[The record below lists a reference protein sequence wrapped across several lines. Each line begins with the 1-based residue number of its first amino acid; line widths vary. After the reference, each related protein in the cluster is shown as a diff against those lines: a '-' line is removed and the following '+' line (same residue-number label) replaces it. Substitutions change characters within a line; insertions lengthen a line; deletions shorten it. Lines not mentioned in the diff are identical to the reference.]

1 MEKKILSFEE
11 AKLNRQ
17 LALDYEEDVDEDLEV
32 DDVNDMILALI
43 DAAFDESD
51 ISDEMTPE
59 AMYKLAADAYADE
72 YKRSN
77 ICHILAYMK
86 KSAKMGYVP
95 SMLFLG
101 EYYGK
106 AEGDRK
112 ADYHESFKW
121 YKMAA
126 DSLSAEGAYHSAKCY
141 ESGKGVKKNLK
152 KAFELYKAA
161 ADEGFAAAL
170 NELGRYYMYGISCE
184 CDEAKAYNLFK
195 KSSDE
200 GCPDALYNLSTCYLR
215 GIGVE
220 ADFCKARELK
230 DRADKLIGRDNKI

>member
-1 MEKKILSFEE
+1 MEKKILSFEDTKLKSE
-11 AKLNRQ
+11 A
-17 LALDYEEDVDEDLEV
+17 AMEADEEADDL
-32 DDVNDMILALI
+32 NDMILAMI
-43 DAAFDESD
+43 DAAFDEGD
-51 ISDEMTPE
+51 ISDDISPE
-59 AMYKLAADAYADE
+59 AMYRLAFNAYNDE
-72 YKRSN
+72 YKKSN
-77 ICHILAYMK
+77 IGHILAYMK

-101 EYYGK
+101 KYFLK
-106 AEGDRK
+106 GDGRCE

-141 ESGKGVKKNLK
+141 ELGKGVKKNLK
-152 KAFELYKAA
+152 KAFELCKAA
-161 ADEGFAAAL
+161 ADEGFAPAL

-184 CDEAKAYNLFK
+184 CDEAKAFSLLK
-195 KSSDE
+195 KSSDK

-230 DRADKLIGRDNKI
+230 ARADKLIGRDNKI

>member
-141 ESGKGVKKNLK
+141 ELAKGVKKNLK

-161 ADEGFAAAL
+161 ADEGFAPAL

-184 CDEAKAYNLFK
+184 CDEDKAFSLLK
-195 KSSDE
+195 KSSDK

-230 DRADKLIGRDNKI
+230 AKADKLIGRDNKI

>member
-11 AKLNRQ
+11 AKLNRKV
-17 LALDYEEDVDEDLEV
+17 ALDYEEDVDEDLEV
-32 DDVNDMILALI
+32 DDLNDMILAMI
-43 DAAFDESD
+43 DQAFDESD

-112 ADYHESFKW
+112 ADYYESFKW

-126 DSLSAEGAYHSAKCY
+126 DSSSAEGAYHSAKCY

-184 CDEAKAYNLFK
+184 CDEAKAFSLLK
-195 KSSDE
+195 KSADK
-200 GCPDALYNLSTCYLR
+200 GFPDALYNLSTCYLK

>member
-11 AKLNRQ
+11 AKLNRKV
-17 LALDYEEDVDEDLEV
+17 ALDYEEDVDEDLEV
-32 DDVNDMILALI
+32 DDLNDMILAMI
-43 DAAFDESD
+43 DQAFDESD

-161 ADEGFAAAL
+161 ADEDFAPAL
-170 NELGRYYMYGISCE
+170 NELGRYYIYGISCE
-184 CDEAKAYNLFK
+184 CDETRAFSLLK
-195 KSSDE
+195 KSADK
-200 GCPDALYNLSTCYLR
+200 GFPDALYNLSTCYLR

-230 DRADKLIGRDNKI
+230 ARADKLIGKDNRA

>member
-32 DDVNDMILALI
+32 DDLNDMILAMI
-43 DAAFDESD
+43 DQAFDESD

-112 ADYHESFKW
+112 ADYYESFKW

-126 DSLSAEGAYHSAKCY
+126 DSSSAEGAYHSAKCY

-161 ADEGFAAAL
+161 ADEEFAPAL

-184 CDEAKAYNLFK
+184 CNEAKAFSLLK
-195 KSSDE
+195 KSSDK
-200 GCPDALYNLSTCYLR
+200 GFQDALYNLSTCYLR

-230 DRADKLIGRDNKI
+230 ARADKLIGKDNRA

>member
-17 LALDYEEDVDEDLEV
+17 HAMDIALNADEDV

-51 ISDEMTPE
+51 ISDVISPD
-59 AMYKLAADAYADE
+59 AMYKLAADAYSDE

-77 ICHILAYMK
+77 IGHILAYMR

-101 EYYGK
+101 EYYTK
-106 AEGDRK
+106 AEGDRE

-141 ESGKGVKKNLK
+141 ELGKGVKKNLK
-152 KAFELYKAA
+152 KAFELYKGA
-161 ADEGFAAAL
+161 ADEDFAPAL
-170 NELGRYYMYGISCE
+170 NELGRYYIYGISCE
-184 CDEAKAYNLFK
+184 CDEARAFSLLK
-195 KSSDE
+195 KSADKAF
-200 GCPDALYNLSTCYLR
+200 PDALYNLSTCYLK

-230 DRADKLIGRDNKI
+230 ARADKLIGRDNKI

>member
-11 AKLNRQ
+11 AKINRQ
-17 LALDYEEDVDEDLEV
+17 HAMDIAFDADEDV

-51 ISDEMTPE
+51 ISDDMSPE
-59 AMYKLAADAYADE
+59 AMYRLAFNAYSDE

-101 EYYGK
+101 EYYAK
-106 AEGDRK
+106 AEGDRE
-112 ADYHESFKW
+112 ADYQESFKW

-126 DSLSAEGAYHSAKCY
+126 DSLSAEGAYH
-141 ESGKGVKKNLK
+141 
-152 KAFELYKAA
+152 
-161 ADEGFAAAL
+161 
-170 NELGRYYMYGISCE
+170 
-184 CDEAKAYNLFK
+184 
-195 KSSDE
+195 
-200 GCPDALYNLSTCYLR
+200 LS
-215 GIGVE
+215 
-220 ADFCKARELK
+220 
-230 DRADKLIGRDNKI
+230 LIHI

>member
-17 LALDYEEDVDEDLEV
+17 HAMDIALDADEDV

-51 ISDEMTPE
+51 ISDDMSPE
-59 AMYKLAADAYADE
+59 AMYRLAFNAYSDE

-101 EYYGK
+101 EYYAK
-106 AEGDRK
+106 AEGL
-112 ADYHESFKW
+112 
-121 YKMAA
+121 
-126 DSLSAEGAYHSAKCY
+126 SLIH
-141 ESGKGVKKNLK
+141 
-152 KAFELYKAA
+152 
-161 ADEGFAAAL
+161 
-170 NELGRYYMYGISCE
+170 I
-184 CDEAKAYNLFK
+184 
-195 KSSDE
+195 
-200 GCPDALYNLSTCYLR
+200 
-215 GIGVE
+215 
-220 ADFCKARELK
+220 
-230 DRADKLIGRDNKI
+230 

>member
-11 AKLNRQ
+11 AKLNRKV
-17 LALDYEEDVDEDLEV
+17 ALDYEEDVDEDLEV
-32 DDVNDMILALI
+32 DDLNDMILAMI
-43 DAAFDESD
+43 DQAFDESD

-112 ADYHESFKW
+112 ADYYESFKW

-126 DSLSAEGAYHSAKCY
+126 DRSSAEGAYHSAKCY

-161 ADEGFAAAL
+161 ADEGFAPAL
-170 NELGRYYMYGISCE
+170 NELGRYYIYGISCE
-184 CDEAKAYNLFK
+184 CDEARAFSLLK
-195 KSSDE
+195 KSADK
-200 GCPDALYNLSTCYLR
+200 GFPDALYNLSTCYLR

-230 DRADKLIGRDNKI
+230 ARADKLIGKDNRA